1 MLRESHV
8 AYNTHT
14 IQIEW
19 RNFCKDASSVQLI
32 QIQTRTHK
40 HTAVHIHRMMVGWKD
55 SFDVVEGM
63 QKINKMTDFDN
74 KLTVLPNFILLGIP
88 L

>member
-1 MLRESHV
+1 
-8 AYNTHT
+8 
-14 IQIEW
+14 
-19 RNFCKDASSVQLI
+19 
-32 QIQTRTHK
+32 
-40 HTAVHIHRMMVGWKD
+40 MVGWKD